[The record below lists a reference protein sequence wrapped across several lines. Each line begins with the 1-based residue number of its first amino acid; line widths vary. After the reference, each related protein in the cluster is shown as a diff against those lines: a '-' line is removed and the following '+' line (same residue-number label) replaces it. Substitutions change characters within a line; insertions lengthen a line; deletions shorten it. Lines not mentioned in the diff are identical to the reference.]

1 MTSQL
6 RRATQ
11 SITSNM
17 AMQQIEVSADD
28 QAALN
33 AIRDDNEKS
42 RPKATTNSY
51 KGPQKEYRDWCL
63 KRAVERD
70 GKPPLDQID
79 EVKRN
84 MEEMHR

>member
-42 RPKATTNSY
+42 RPKAPT
-51 KGPQKEYRDWCL
+51 RVL
-63 KRAVERD
+63 R
-70 GKPPLDQID
+70 
-79 EVKRN
+79 RN
-84 MEEMHR
+84 TETGV